1 MTISSTQF
9 RHSQTIRRLK
19 VMDHSLDILT
29 PGLAIQRGFAKSFT
43 LNVVRSEDL
52 RTL

>member
-1 MTISSTQF
+1 
-9 RHSQTIRRLK
+9 
-19 VMDHSLDILT
+19 MDHSLDILI
-29 PGLAIQRGFAKSFT
+29 PGLSIRTGFANSFT